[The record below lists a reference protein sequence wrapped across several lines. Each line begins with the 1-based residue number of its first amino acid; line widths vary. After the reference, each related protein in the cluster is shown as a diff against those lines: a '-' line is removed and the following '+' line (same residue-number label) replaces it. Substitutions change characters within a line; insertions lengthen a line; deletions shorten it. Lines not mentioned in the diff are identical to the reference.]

1 MDSKIMRRNQRTSL
15 SIPDTGRSIEVQE
28 MLNAEACLGFGGV
41 QDLAVYESTIRRN
54 VNREQKD
61 WAETQ

>member
-1 MDSKIMRRNQRTSL
+1 
-15 SIPDTGRSIEVQE
+15 
-28 MLNAEACLGFGGV
+28 MLKAKACLGFGGV